1 MVQRQPE
8 VYWHGVDQEVCR
20 HPEVGHAHII
30 VHPSAF
36 VAFGDVR
43 KHLRDGPTTS
53 GRTHAHA
60 SHSHA
65 HMYGVSAQQQR
76 SSSNRVGFFGFW
88 RRTLD
93 KSNGGFRRK
102 RYMLQFLIA
111 LSLSISLSISLSL
124 APSPPRSLAPSLSHT
139 LSLSLKIFSILIK
152 KNQRKEG
159 KKERREHARG

>member
-43 KHLRDGPTTS
+43 NHLRDGPTAS

-60 SHSHA
+60 PHSHA
-65 HMYGVSAQQQR
+65 HKYGVLAQQQR
-76 SSSNRVGFFGFW
+76 SSSNRVVFSGFW

-93 KSNGGFRRK
+93 KSNGVFRRK

-111 LSLSISLSISLSL
+111 LSLSISLSL
-124 APSPPRSLAPSLSHT
+124 APSLPRPLAPSLPRALAPSRPRSLALTHT
-139 LSLSLKIFSILIK
+139 VVVSQNIQYP
-152 KNQRKEG
+152 N
-159 KKERREHARG
+159 